1 MEVAG
6 VMLSW
11 VLPGGHRGQG
21 AQPSPPQTP
30 LPAASPLGEP
40 GTAASCGARPRADGF
55 SPHVADLL
63 RRGGAQHP
71 HPSAGGAG
79 SGASPCSEQSGGNP
93 SHLPK
98 CLQRVAPE

>member
-55 SPHVADLL
+55 SPHVADL

-79 SGASPCSEQSGGNP
+79 SSASPCSEQSGGNP